1 MAKVINEDE
10 EARAA
15 AAMLDDDVS
24 EIADRADAVEA
35 AGEERLHP
43 ILSNA
48 DVLAARAKALKNVTA
63 DRHKAAMEAVVAEET
78 ERLKREDGLTT
89 GTSYLDEIVDFT
101 VDLPPYA
108 DKIMVNGPLG
118 FHYAHGKTYP
128 VPRHVANSL
137 AETLDRARHHE
148 DQTEGKSIVQS
159 YQRKR
164 DTAINA
170 RTGAVVNAPVYG

>member
-1 MAKVINEDE
+1 MAKVINPDE
-10 EARAA
+10 EAAAA

-24 EIADRADAVEA
+24 EIVERADEIEA

-43 ILSNA
+43 ILSNE
-48 DVLAARAKALKNVTA
+48 DVLKARANALKHVQA
-63 DRHKAAMEAVVAEET
+63 DRRRAAMEAVEKEET
-78 ERLKREDGLTT
+78 ERLKMEDGLTT

-101 VDLPPYA
+101 VDLPPFA

-118 FHYAHGKTYP
+118 FQYAHGKTYP

-148 DQTEGKSIVQS
+148 DQTEGKSITQS

-170 RTGAVVNAPVYG
+170 RTGAIERAPIYG